1 MGLISSL
8 NRTRKIGSEYE
19 GYIILTGAGD
29 ARSAQD
35 SLAHA
40 LSENG
45 IRAIAR
51 GYSKDPLPPGVKVAV
66 EYDSS
71 IEPEQRY
78 RGIRWAQIEVK
89 TAILTLDEWEI
100 IVPPMLE
107 LLRYA
112 GLRVNHSTGHHL
124 TLSFD
129 EVEDQPQKVRSIWN
143 LYHRHQDTLF
153 HLCSPS
159 RRANSFCR
167 PLPTE
172 TKTLHGANSQREL
185 RRRLGRFDRY
195 YFLNTTNLL
204 TESPRIEVRCHQGT
218 LDPVKARAWMHLH
231 LAMFDHAVRRN
242 CQAAPAPLPA
252 SRKAF
257 DSLMTTI
264 GMKPNTRVY
273 AQVDPALRA
282 SAKVLLKTFKK
293 FNVAESTEAKSASSA
308 DAQLVGVGED
318 N

>member
-1 MGLISSL
+1 MGLVSSL
-8 NRTRKIGSEYE
+8 NRHRKIGSEFE
-19 GYIILTGAGD
+19 GYIILTGSGD
-29 ARSAQD
+29 PRSAQE

-40 LSENG
+40 LSQNG
-45 IRAIAR
+45 ISAIAR
-51 GYSKDPLPPGVKVAV
+51 GYCKDPLPTGVKVAV

-71 IEPEQRY
+71 IVPEQRY
-78 RGIRWAQIEVK
+78 RGIRWAALEIK
-89 TAILTLDEWEI
+89 TAILDLDEWESV
-100 IVPPMLE
+100 VPPMLD

-112 GLRVNHSTGHHL
+112 GMRVNHSTGHHL

-129 EVEDQPQKVRSIWN
+129 EVSDQPQKVRSLWN

-159 RRANSFCR
+159 RRSNSYCR
-167 PLPTE
+167 PLPNE
-172 TKTLHGANSQREL
+172 SKTLHGANSQREL

-204 TESPRIEVRCHQGT
+204 NGSPRIEIRCHQGT

-231 LAMFDHAVRRN
+231 MAMFDHAVRRN
-242 CQAAPAPLPA
+242 CQAAPAPLP
-252 SRKAF
+252 SNRKAF

-273 AQVDPALRA
+273 PVVDPALRA

-293 FNVAESTEAKSASSA
+293 FNPSESTEAKSASSA
-308 DAQLVGVGED
+308 DAELVGVGEE